1 MIAAVRILVVVAAVA
16 IELKIAGVIISGGSY
31 FYLLLILGVIVP
43 ISVVIGI
50 VVDVCLV
57 VNIQGLVAGF
67 TFHI

>member
-16 IELKIAGVIISGGSY
+16 IELKITGVIISGGSY
-31 FYLLLILGVIVP
+31 FYLLLILGIIVP

>member
-16 IELKIAGVIISGGSY
+16 IELKITGVIISGGSY